1 MQRKRILH
9 AVHKATIWPQ
19 SKLLHNIIQ
28 GNKLPNICKKTI
40 LHCSETKETNPP
52 HPKWKKKTSQA
63 KNSTY
68 PWPQDSQNFLQRDLG
83 SQYELSAAWFHSVDT
98 N

>member
-1 MQRKRILH
+1 MQYIRPPFGPSPSSSITSSKETSSLISARKQYFIAL
-9 AVHKATIWPQ
+9 
-19 SKLLHNIIQ
+19 KLKKQTHPT
-28 GNKLPNICKKTI
+28 PNEKKKT
-40 LHCSETKETNPP
+40 H
-52 HPKWKKKTSQA
+52 KTSQA

-68 PWPQDSQNFLQRDLG
+68 PWPQDSQNFLQQDLG

>member
-52 HPKWKKKTSQA
+52 HPKWKKK
-63 KNSTY
+63 KNLPGKEFYLPMAT
-68 PWPQDSQNFLQRDLG
+68 G
-83 SQYELSAAWFHSVDT
+83 
-98 N
+98 